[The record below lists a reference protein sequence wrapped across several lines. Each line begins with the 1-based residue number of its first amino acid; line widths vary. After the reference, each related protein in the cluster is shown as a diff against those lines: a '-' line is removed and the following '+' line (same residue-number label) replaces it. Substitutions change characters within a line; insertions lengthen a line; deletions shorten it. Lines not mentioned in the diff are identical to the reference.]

1 MSQGLSKT
9 VARRAQTAPAARR
22 SPAAWPGR
30 TGAAAAC
37 CGRRRAGPA
46 GRVPRRPGPARTA
59 TSERQRSAAAGPA
72 GSSLRT
78 GGTQRP
84 PRAPPLPT
92 RAPRPTLRTPGV
104 GFPLP
109 GPPCGPPAPV
119 PPLLPTPS
127 RSRGPAAEPGTCGV
141 LDGHGHR
148 AAASGPRHVHAVPRR
163 LGRRHLPLC
172 GAALRGAGHA
182 GGGAAWTRSP
192 PAFSAPIGRCCLGCS
207 EPWLEQL
214 VARAKHCGGNPSGG
228 DTSPVAVPCHHAVLR
243 SHNTK
248 HAMCFT

>member
-9 VARRAQTAPAARR
+9 GARRAQTAPAARR

-59 TSERQRSAAAGPA
+59 TSGRQRSAAAEPA

-109 GPPCGPPAPV
+109 GPPCSSPTPV
-119 PPLLPTPS
+119 PPLLPTHPG
-127 RSRGPAAEPGTCGV
+127 RATRQPSRGPAGCWAATATALLPA
-141 LDGHGHR
+141 GHGTSTRFH
-148 AAASGPRHVHAVPRR
+148 AASG
-163 LGRRHLPLC
+163 
-172 GAALRGAGHA
+172 AAIF
-182 GGGAAWTRSP
+182 P
-192 PAFSAPIGRCCLGCS
+192 YVGRCCAGRDMRAGVRPGLGHPRRS
-207 EPWLEQL
+207 P
-214 VARAKHCGGNPSGG
+214 RPSG
-228 DTSPVAVPCHHAVLR
+228 VAVWAARSRGWSSWWPMRCTAAAARQAVTRAL
-243 SHNTK
+243 
-248 HAMCFT
+248 